1 MNRNL
6 ILFVLLLAA
15 ALTLAACSQEG
26 STPAQAATRTPPP
39 LPADVQQVADSMNKS
54 AAATTT
60 AAVASDK
67 FTATGEFVSPSR
79 SELSPKM
86 PGRVAAIYVDHGS
99 RVQRGQALLALESDY
114 QRLEVQRA
122 EADLSRAN
130 AASEEARRDF
140 ERKKELRAKDSV
152 PQAAFDRSQA
162 LFEQSVAARQ
172 VAASTLTMARQ
183 RVDDSVLRSPIN
195 GAVAERRIDVGE
207 HLGEAG
213 VAFVIYQTA
222 PLKLRFN
229 VPERF
234 FGVLRPGQT
243 VAASVD
249 PYANEVFSGSIRTVG
264 GVIDPQTR
272 TFFAEAEFANRDGR
286 LTPGLFARVE
296 VDLK

>member
-1 MNRNL
+1 M
-6 ILFVLLLAA
+6 
-15 ALTLAACSQEG
+15 
-26 STPAQAATRTPPP
+26 
-39 LPADVQQVADSMNKS
+39 
-54 AAATTT
+54 
-60 AAVASDK
+60 
-67 FTATGEFVSPSR
+67 
-79 SELSPKM
+79 LSS
-86 PGRVAAIYVDHGS
+86 G
-99 RVQRGQALLALESDY
+99 
-114 QRLEVQRA
+114 
-122 EADLSRAN
+122 
-130 AASEEARRDF
+130 
-140 ERKKELRAKDSV
+140 KELRERLCTL
-152 PQAAFDRSQA
+152 PRSTFPA
-162 LFEQSVAARQ
+162 LLSIRRRASGP
-172 VAASTLTMARQ
+172 ASTLTMARQ
-183 RVDDSVLRSPIN
+183 RVDDSILRSPIS

>member
-1 MNRNL
+1 MNRSFT
-6 ILFVLLLAA
+6 LFVLLAA
-15 ALTLAACSQEG
+15 ALTLVACSQEG
-26 STPAQAATRTPPP
+26 ATPAQAATTAPPP
-39 LPADVQQVADSMNKS
+39 LPADVQHVADAMTNS
-54 AAATTT
+54 AATTT

-79 SELSPKM
+79 SELSPVM

-99 RVQRGQALLALESDY
+99 RVQRGQPLLALESDY
-114 QRLEVQRA
+114 QRLEAQRA
-122 EADLSRAN
+122 EADLARAT
-130 AASEEARRDF
+130 AAAEEARRDF
-140 ERKKELRAKDSV
+140 DRKKELRAKDSV

-162 LFEQSVAARQ
+162 VFEQTVAARQ
-172 VAASTLTMARQ
+172 VAASTLAMARQ

-195 GAVAERRIDVGE
+195 GAVAERRVDVGE
-207 HLGEAG
+207 RLGEAG

-234 FGVLRPGQT
+234 FGHLRPGQT

-249 PYANEVFSGSIRTVG
+249 PYPNEVFSGSIRTVG

-272 TFFAEAEFANRDGR
+272 TFFAEAEFSNRDGR

>member
-1 MNRNL
+1 MNRSR
-6 ILFVLLLAA
+6 ILFVLLAA

-26 STPAQAATRTPPP
+26 AAPAQAATKVPPP
-39 LPADVQQVADSMNKS
+39 LPADVQHVAEAMTNS
-54 AAATTT
+54 AATTT
-60 AAVASDK
+60 AAVAADK

-86 PGRVAAIYVDHGS
+86 PGRVGAIYVDHGS

-114 QRLEVQRA
+114 ERLEAERA
-122 EADLSRAN
+122 EADLARAS
-130 AASEEARRDF
+130 AAAEEARRDF
-140 ERKKELRAKDSV
+140 DRKKELRAKDSV
-152 PQAAFDRSQA
+152 PQAAFDRSQGVY
-162 LFEQSVAARQ
+162 EQTLAARQ
-172 VAASTLTMARQ
+172 VAASTLAMARQ

-195 GAVAERRIDVGE
+195 GAVAERRVDVGE
-207 HLGEAG
+207 RLGEAG

-234 FGVLRPGQT
+234 FGHLRTGQA

-249 PYANEVFSGSIRTVG
+249 PYPNEVFSGSIRTVG

-272 TFFAEAEFANRDGR
+272 TFFAEAEFSNRDGR

>member
-6 ILFVLLLAA
+6 ILFVIFAA
-15 ALTLAACSQEG
+15 ALTLAACSRDG
-26 STPAQAATRTPPP
+26 AIPAQAATKTPPP
-39 LPADVQQVADSMNKS
+39 LPADVQQVAESMNKS
-54 AAATTT
+54 AVATST

-122 EADLSRAN
+122 EADLARAN
-130 AASEEARRDF
+130 AAAEEARRDF

-152 PQAAFDRSQA
+152 PQSAFDRSQA
-162 LFEQSVAARQ
+162 LFEQSVGARQ
-172 VAASTLTMARQ
+172 VAASTLSMARQ
-183 RVDDSVLRSPIN
+183 RVDDSILRSPMN
-195 GAVAERRIDVGE
+195 GAVAERRVDVGE

-234 FGVLRPGQT
+234 FGALRPGQT

-249 PYANEVFSGSIRTVG
+249 PYPTEVFSGSIRTVG